1 MTTEEGRKHSPPY
14 VSYKTFGNFIN
25 TLQPQVPSR
34 IDRSIWGEMFSGS
47 TGTQLMAAMRFLN
60 LIDANSRPTARL
72 RVLPSASGEHRAALL
87 RQMTEEA
94 YAFALKGTLDT
105 QNASY
110 AELADVFQNSYHMK
124 SDVCR
129 KCIKFFTEIS
139 KDAGISLSPQITKK
153 RKVPRTNSGT
163 KNTTK
168 NVGTRTNENFS
179 VPTKESKIPELHPWH
194 QMLAE
199 KFPHFDPAWNDEIK
213 KNWFEAYFEL
223 LKFNP
228 PAK

>member
-1 MTTEEGRKHSPPY
+1 
-14 VSYKTFGNFIN
+14 
-25 TLQPQVPSR
+25 
-34 IDRSIWGEMFSGS
+34 
-47 TGTQLMAAMRFLN
+47 
-60 LIDANSRPTARL
+60 
-72 RVLPSASGEHRAALL
+72 VLPSASGEHRAALL

-124 SDVCR
+124 NDVCR

-139 KDAGISLSPQITKK
+139 KDAGVSLSPQITKK

-163 KNTTK
+163 KNANK
-168 NVGTRTNENFS
+168 NVGTRTNENLV
-179 VPTKESKIPELHPWH
+179 VPIKTTIIPELHPWH

-228 PAK
+228 PR